1 MFKHIAIASAIAISA
16 LTITGCAVTRDQ
28 QSVGAYI
35 DDATATT
42 QVKARF
48 ADSPV
53 VSAMAIKVETLNG
66 MVQLSGF
73 AKSAT
78 ERQTAENIARGA
90 SGIRGVINN
99 IVVRP

>member
-1 MFKHIAIASAIAISA
+1 MFKNIAIASALAISA
-16 LTITGCAVTRDQ
+16 LTITGCAVSRDQ

-48 ADSPV
+48 ADHPV

-66 MVQLSGF
+66 VVQLSGF
-73 AKSAT
+73 AKSPD
-78 ERQTAENIARGA
+78 ERQIAETIARGA
-90 SGIRGVINN
+90 SGVKDVING

>member
-1 MFKHIAIASAIAISA
+1 MIKKIALASAIAISA
-16 LTITGCAVTRDQ
+16 LYVTGCAVSRDQ

-35 DDATATT
+35 DDATTTT

-48 ADSPV
+48 AENPV

-66 MVQLSGF
+66 VVQLSGF
-73 AKSAT
+73 AKSAD
-78 ERQTAENIARGA
+78 ERHTAETIARGA
-90 SGIRGVINN
+90 SGVRGVIND